1 MTLDLWNENKNF
13 NDAYNECDKINRMI
27 RDFENSG
34 RTMSGMIIK
43 DGDYR
48 RNDSINPFANRLPS
62 INKTETT
69 NKQKKSGKLQKL
81 KGVLAVGGVIGLS
94 YVGYKFIFK
103 PLKKEYDDLMD
114 RIVVKCESEKPL
126 DGRIR
131 VMTPLER
138 KAYDHKYGKETLI
151 LTSTEYVVHDD
162 KKFYKRLS

>member
-13 NDAYNECDKINRMI
+13 NNAYNECDKINRMI
-27 RDFENSG
+27 RDYVNSG

-48 RNDSINPFANRLPS
+48 RNDSINPFTNRLS
-62 INKTETT
+62 DINKTETST
-69 NKQKKSGKLQKL
+69 KKKKSGKLNKL

-103 PLKKEYDDLMD
+103 PLKKEYDNLMD

-126 DGRIR
+126 DGKIH
-131 VMTPLER
+131 VITPLER

-151 LTSTEYVVHDD
+151 LDSSEYIVHDD
-162 KKFYKRLS
+162 DNSIND

>member
-13 NDAYNECDKINRMI
+13 NNAYNECDKINRMI
-27 RDFENSG
+27 RDYVNSG

-48 RNDSINPFANRLPS
+48 RNDSINPFTNRLS
-62 INKTETT
+62 DINKTETST
-69 NKQKKSGKLQKL
+69 KKKKSGKLNKL

-126 DGRIR
+126 DGKIH
-131 VMTPLER
+131 VITPLER
-138 KAYDHKYGKETLI
+138 KAYDHKYGKETLV
-151 LTSTEYVVHDD
+151 LTSSEYIVHDD
-162 KKFYKRLS
+162 NSTDD

>member
-13 NDAYNECDKINRMI
+13 NNAYNECDKINRMI
-27 RDFENSG
+27 RDYVNSG

-48 RNDSINPFANRLPS
+48 RNDSINPFTNRLS
-62 INKTETT
+62 DINKTETST
-69 NKQKKSGKLQKL
+69 KKKKSGKLNKL
-81 KGVLAVGGVIGLS
+81 KGILAVGGVIGLS

-126 DGRIR
+126 DGKIH

-151 LTSTEYVVHDD
+151 LDSSEYIVHDD
-162 KKFYKRLS
+162 YNSIND

>member
-43 DGDYR
+43 DGDFR
-48 RNDSINPFANRLPS
+48 RNDSINPFVNRLS
-62 INKTETT
+62 NINKTETT
-69 NKQKKSGKLQKL
+69 TKKKSGKLQKL
-81 KGVLAVGGVIGLS
+81 KGVLAVSGVIGLS
-94 YVGYKFIFK
+94 YVGYKYIFK

-114 RIVVKCESEKPL
+114 RIIVKCESEKPL
-126 DGRIR
+126 DGKIR

-138 KAYDHKYGKETLI
+138 KAYDRKYGKETLV
-151 LTSTEYVVHDD
+151 LDSSEYVVHDD
-162 KKFYKRLS
+162 NSTND

>member
-13 NDAYNECDKINRMI
+13 NNAYNECDKINRMI
-27 RDFENSG
+27 RDYVNSG

-48 RNDSINPFANRLPS
+48 RNDSINPFTNRLS
-62 INKTETT
+62 DINKTETS
-69 NKQKKSGKLQKL
+69 NKKKKSGKLNKL

-126 DGRIR
+126 DGKIH

-151 LTSTEYVVHDD
+151 LDSSEYIVHDD
-162 KKFYKRLS
+162 DNSTID

>member
-13 NDAYNECDKINRMI
+13 NNAYNECDKINRMI
-27 RDFENSG
+27 RDYVNSG

-48 RNDSINPFANRLPS
+48 RNDSINPFTNRLS
-62 INKTETT
+62 DINKTETST
-69 NKQKKSGKLQKL
+69 KKKKSGKLNKL

-114 RIVVKCESEKPL
+114 RVVVKCESEKPL
-126 DGRIR
+126 DGKIH
-131 VMTPLER
+131 VITPLER

-151 LTSTEYVVHDD
+151 LDSSEYIVHDD
-162 KKFYKRLS
+162 DNSTND

>member
-13 NDAYNECDKINRMI
+13 NNAYNECDKINRMI
-27 RDFENSG
+27 RDYVNSG

-48 RNDSINPFANRLPS
+48 RNDSINPFTNRLYD
-62 INKTETT
+62 INKTETST
-69 NKQKKSGKLQKL
+69 KKKKSGKLNKL

-126 DGRIR
+126 DGKIH

-151 LTSTEYVVHDD
+151 LDSSEYIVHDD
-162 KKFYKRLS
+162 YNSIND

>member
-48 RNDSINPFANRLPS
+48 RNDSINPFINRLS
-62 INKTETT
+62 DINKPETSS
-69 NKQKKSGKLQKL
+69 KKKESGKLQKL
-81 KGVLAVGGVIGLS
+81 KGILAVGGVIGIS
-94 YVGYKFIFK
+94 YVGYKYIYK
-103 PLKKEYDDLMD
+103 PLKKEYDNLMD

-126 DGRIR
+126 DGKIR
-131 VMTPLER
+131 VMTPLEM
-138 KAYDHKYGKETLI
+138 KAYDHKYGKETLV
-151 LTSTEYVVHDD
+151 LTSSEYLVHDD
-162 KKFYKRLS
+162 NSTND

>member
-13 NDAYNECDKINRMI
+13 NNAYNECDKINRMI
-27 RDFENSG
+27 RDYVNSG

-48 RNDSINPFANRLPS
+48 RNDSINPFTNRLS
-62 INKTETT
+62 DINKTETST
-69 NKQKKSGKLQKL
+69 KKKKSGKLNKL

-126 DGRIR
+126 DGKIH
-131 VMTPLER
+131 VITPLEK

-151 LTSTEYVVHDD
+151 LDSSEYIVHDD
-162 KKFYKRLS
+162 DAYIND

>member
-13 NDAYNECDKINRMI
+13 NNAYNECDKINRMI
-27 RDFENSG
+27 RDYVNSG

-48 RNDSINPFANRLPS
+48 RNDSINPFTNRLS
-62 INKTETT
+62 DINKTGTST
-69 NKQKKSGKLQKL
+69 KKKKSGKLNKL

-126 DGRIR
+126 DGKIH
-131 VMTPLER
+131 VITPLER

-151 LTSTEYVVHDD
+151 LDSSEYIVHDD
-162 KKFYKRLS
+162 DAYIND

>member
-13 NDAYNECDKINRMI
+13 NNAYNECDKINRMI
-27 RDFENSG
+27 RDYVNSG

-48 RNDSINPFANRLPS
+48 RNDSINPFTNRLS
-62 INKTETT
+62 DINKTETST
-69 NKQKKSGKLQKL
+69 KKKKSGKLNKL

-103 PLKKEYDDLMD
+103 PLKKEYDNLMD
-114 RIVVKCESEKPL
+114 RIIVKCESEKPL
-126 DGRIR
+126 DGKIH
-131 VMTPLER
+131 VITPLER

-151 LTSTEYVVHDD
+151 LDRSEYIVHDD
-162 KKFYKRLS
+162 YTSIND

>member
-103 PLKKEYDDLMD
+103 PLKKEYDNLMD
-114 RIVVKCESEKPL
+114 NIIVKCESEKPL
-126 DGRIR
+126 NGRIR

-151 LTSTEYVVHDD
+151 LTSTEYVIHDD
-162 KKFYKRLS
+162 KNSTND

>member
-13 NDAYNECDKINRMI
+13 NNAYNECDKINRMI
-27 RDFENSG
+27 RDYVNSG

-48 RNDSINPFANRLPS
+48 RNDSINPFTNRLS
-62 INKTETT
+62 DINKTETST
-69 NKQKKSGKLQKL
+69 KKKKSGKLNKL

-103 PLKKEYDDLMD
+103 PLKKQYDDLMD

-126 DGRIR
+126 DGKIH

-151 LTSTEYVVHDD
+151 LDSSEYIVHDD
-162 KKFYKRLS
+162 DNSTID

>member
-69 NKQKKSGKLQKL
+69 NEQKKSGKLQKL
-81 KGVLAVGGVIGLS
+81 KGVLVVGGVIGLS

-103 PLKKEYDDLMD
+103 PLKKEYDNLMD
-114 RIVVKCESEKPL
+114 NIIVKCESEKPL
-126 DGRIR
+126 NGRIR

-151 LTSTEYVVHDD
+151 LTGTEYVVHDD
-162 KKFYKRLS
+162 KNSTID

>member
-13 NDAYNECDKINRMI
+13 NNAYNECDKINRMI
-27 RDFENSG
+27 RDYVNSG

-48 RNDSINPFANRLPS
+48 RNDSINPFTNRLS
-62 INKTETT
+62 DINKTENST
-69 NKQKKSGKLQKL
+69 KKKKSGKLNKL

-114 RIVVKCESEKPL
+114 KIVVKCESEKPL
-126 DGRIR
+126 DGKIH
-131 VMTPLER
+131 VITPLER

-151 LTSTEYVVHDD
+151 LDSSEYIVHDD
-162 KKFYKRLS
+162 ISIND

>member
-13 NDAYNECDKINRMI
+13 NNAYNECDKINRMI
-27 RDFENSG
+27 RDYVNSG

-48 RNDSINPFANRLPS
+48 RNDSINPFTNRLS
-62 INKTETT
+62 DINKTETST
-69 NKQKKSGKLQKL
+69 KKKKSGKLNKF

-126 DGRIR
+126 DGKIH
-131 VMTPLER
+131 VITPLER

-151 LTSTEYVVHDD
+151 LDSSEYIVHDD
-162 KKFYKRLS
+162 NNSIND

>member
-13 NDAYNECDKINRMI
+13 NNAYNECDKINRMI
-27 RDFENSG
+27 RDYVNSG

-48 RNDSINPFANRLPS
+48 RNDSINPFTNRLS
-62 INKTETT
+62 DINKTETST
-69 NKQKKSGKLQKL
+69 KKKKSGKLNKL

-114 RIVVKCESEKPL
+114 KIVVKCESEKPL
-126 DGRIR
+126 DGKIH
-131 VMTPLER
+131 VITPLER

-151 LTSTEYVVHDD
+151 LDSSEYIVHDD
-162 KKFYKRLS
+162 DNSIND

>member
-13 NDAYNECDKINRMI
+13 NNAYNECDKINRMI
-27 RDFENSG
+27 MDYVNSG

-48 RNDSINPFANRLPS
+48 RNDSINPFTNRLS
-62 INKTETT
+62 DINKTETST
-69 NKQKKSGKLQKL
+69 KKKKSGKLNKL

-114 RIVVKCESEKPL
+114 RIIVKCESEKPL
-126 DGRIR
+126 DGKIH
-131 VMTPLER
+131 VITPLER

-151 LTSTEYVVHDD
+151 LDSSEYIVHDD
-162 KKFYKRLS
+162 NSTND

>member
-13 NDAYNECDKINRMI
+13 NNAYNECDKINRMI
-27 RDFENSG
+27 RDYVNSG

-48 RNDSINPFANRLPS
+48 RNDSINPFTNRLS
-62 INKTETT
+62 DINKTETST
-69 NKQKKSGKLQKL
+69 KKKKSGKLNKL

-114 RIVVKCESEKPL
+114 KIIVKCESEKPL
-126 DGRIR
+126 DGKIH
-131 VMTPLER
+131 VITPLER

-151 LTSTEYVVHDD
+151 LDSSEYIVHDD
-162 KKFYKRLS
+162 DAYIND

>member
-13 NDAYNECDKINRMI
+13 NNAYNECDKINRMI
-27 RDFENSG
+27 RDYVNSG

-48 RNDSINPFANRLPS
+48 RNDSINPFTNRLS
-62 INKTETT
+62 DINKTETST
-69 NKQKKSGKLQKL
+69 KKKKSGKLNKL

-126 DGRIR
+126 DGKIHTL
-131 VMTPLER
+131 TPLER

-151 LTSTEYVVHDD
+151 LDSSEYIVHDD
-162 KKFYKRLS
+162 DAYIND

>member
-13 NDAYNECDKINRMI
+13 NNAYNECDKINRMI
-27 RDFENSG
+27 RDYVNSG

-48 RNDSINPFANRLPS
+48 RNDSINPFINRLS
-62 INKTETT
+62 DINKTETST
-69 NKQKKSGKLQKL
+69 KKKKSGKLNKL

-103 PLKKEYDDLMD
+103 PLKKEYDELMD
-114 RIVVKCESEKPL
+114 RIIVKSESEKPL
-126 DGRIR
+126 DGKIH
-131 VMTPLER
+131 VITPLER

-151 LTSTEYVVHDD
+151 LDSSEYIVHDD
-162 KKFYKRLS
+162 NSTND

>member
-13 NDAYNECDKINRMI
+13 NNAYNECDKINRMI
-27 RDFENSG
+27 RDYVNSG

-48 RNDSINPFANRLPS
+48 RNDSINPFTNRLS
-62 INKTETT
+62 DINKTETST
-69 NKQKKSGKLQKL
+69 KKKKSGKLNKL

-114 RIVVKCESEKPL
+114 RVVVKCESEKPL
-126 DGRIR
+126 DGKIH
-131 VMTPLER
+131 VITPLER

-151 LTSTEYVVHDD
+151 LDSSEYIVHDD
-162 KKFYKRLS
+162 DNSIND

>member
-13 NDAYNECDKINRMI
+13 NNAYNECDKINRMI
-27 RDFENSG
+27 RDYVNSG

-48 RNDSINPFANRLPS
+48 RNDSINPFTNRLS
-62 INKTETT
+62 DINKTETST
-69 NKQKKSGKLQKL
+69 KKKKSGKLNKL

-103 PLKKEYDDLMD
+103 PLKKEYDNLMD

-126 DGRIR
+126 DGKIH
-131 VMTPLER
+131 VITPLER

-151 LTSTEYVVHDD
+151 LDSSEYIVHDD
-162 KKFYKRLS
+162 DAYIND

>member
-13 NDAYNECDKINRMI
+13 NNAYNECDKINRMI
-27 RDFENSG
+27 RDYVNSG

-48 RNDSINPFANRLPS
+48 RNDSINPFANRLS
-62 INKTETT
+62 DINKTETST
-69 NKQKKSGKLQKL
+69 KKKKSGKLNKL

-126 DGRIR
+126 DGKIH

-151 LTSTEYVVHDD
+151 LDSSEYIVHDD
-162 KKFYKRLS
+162 YNSIND

>member
-1 MTLDLWNENKNF
+1 MTLELWNENKNF
-13 NDAYNECDKINRMI
+13 NDTYNECDKINRMI

-48 RNDSINPFANRLPS
+48 RNDSINPFVNRIS
-62 INKTETT
+62 NINKTETST
-69 NKQKKSGKLQKL
+69 KKNKSGKLQKI
-81 KGVLAVGGVIGLS
+81 KGILAVGGVIGIS
-94 YVGYKFIFK
+94 YVGYKYIFR

-126 DGRIR
+126 DGKIH
-131 VMTPLER
+131 TLTHLER

-151 LTSTEYVVHDD
+151 LDSSEYIVHDD
-162 KKFYKRLS
+162 DAYIND

>member
-13 NDAYNECDKINRMI
+13 NNAYNECDKINRMI
-27 RDFENSG
+27 RDYVNSG

-43 DGDYR
+43 DSDYR
-48 RNDSINPFANRLPS
+48 RNDSINPFTNRLS
-62 INKTETT
+62 DINKTETST
-69 NKQKKSGKLQKL
+69 KKKKSGKLNKL

-126 DGRIR
+126 DGKIH

-151 LTSTEYVVHDD
+151 LDSSEYIVHDD
-162 KKFYKRLS
+162 YNSIND

>member
-27 RDFENSG
+27 RDFENRG

-48 RNDSINPFANRLPS
+48 RNDSINPFTNRLS
-62 INKTETT
+62 DINKTETST
-69 NKQKKSGKLQKL
+69 KKKKSGKLNKL

-126 DGRIR
+126 DGKIH

-151 LTSTEYVVHDD
+151 LDSSEYIVRDD
-162 KKFYKRLS
+162 YNSIND

>member
-13 NDAYNECDKINRMI
+13 NNAYNECDKINRMI
-27 RDFENSG
+27 RDYVNSG

-48 RNDSINPFANRLPS
+48 RNDSINPFTNRLS
-62 INKTETT
+62 DINKTETST
-69 NKQKKSGKLQKL
+69 KKKKSGKLNKL

-126 DGRIR
+126 DGKIH
-131 VMTPLER
+131 VITPLER

-151 LTSTEYVVHDD
+151 LDSSEYIVHDD
-162 KKFYKRLS
+162 NSTND

>member
-1 MTLDLWNENKNF
+1 MTLELWNENKNF
-13 NDAYNECDKINRMI
+13 NNAYNECDKINRMI
-27 RDFENSG
+27 RDYVNSG

-48 RNDSINPFANRLPS
+48 RNDSINPFTNRLS
-62 INKTETT
+62 DINKTETST
-69 NKQKKSGKLQKL
+69 KKKKSGKLNKL

-126 DGRIR
+126 DGKIH
-131 VMTPLER
+131 VITPLER

-151 LTSTEYVVHDD
+151 LDSSEYIVHDD
-162 KKFYKRLS
+162 DNSTND

>member
-13 NDAYNECDKINRMI
+13 NNAYNECDKINRMI
-27 RDFENSG
+27 RDYVNSG

-48 RNDSINPFANRLPS
+48 RNDSINPFTNRLS
-62 INKTETT
+62 DINKTETST
-69 NKQKKSGKLQKL
+69 KKKKSGKLNKL
-81 KGVLAVGGVIGLS
+81 KGILAVGGVIGLS

-126 DGRIR
+126 DGKIH
-131 VMTPLER
+131 VITPLER

-151 LTSTEYVVHDD
+151 LDSSEYIVHDD
-162 KKFYKRLS
+162 NNSIND